1 MRKKNYRIIISLI
14 RKILGNKQ
22 SGIGAFYNG
31 LIFEPTATFIN
42 SFIYFYVYSSIKK
55 LVTNYHHQ
63 SRNRSSVSFDMVF
76 RMKGESPKVYKRK
89 QDMINGLEV
98 TIEELVIGL
107 FAGMV
112 SKFVTCPLS
121 NITIRLQTTASSS
134 SRALVDQSQSRSRA
148 HLHKPVRNT
157 VRPNTFHL
165 ITLSRVTRARRI
177 TTMVRLMT
185 MRKRLPVAGGRGGQ
199 RHWRILI

>member
-1 MRKKNYRIIISLI
+1 MQTLSIK
-14 RKILGNKQ
+14 
-22 SGIGAFYNG
+22 
-31 LIFEPTATFIN
+31 PIN
-42 SFIYFYVYSSIKK
+42 SPSNS
-55 LVTNYHHQ
+55 LLT
-63 SRNRSSVSFDMVF
+63 RSSQLSSYQENEEEKLQNNYKFDQKDSREQTDVSFDMVF

-157 VRPNTFHL
+157 VRPNTFHP

-177 TTMVRLMT
+177 TTMQEEEEDKDT
-185 MRKRLPVAGGRGGQ
+185 GGFSSEVCTRPRATATADLVKNPGLFNKN
-199 RHWRILI
+199 HHDVF

>member
-1 MRKKNYRIIISLI
+1 M
-14 RKILGNKQ
+14 
-22 SGIGAFYNG
+22 A
-31 LIFEPTATFIN
+31 
-42 SFIYFYVYSSIKK
+42 
-55 LVTNYHHQ
+55 
-63 SRNRSSVSFDMVF
+63 F
-76 RMKGESPKVYKRK
+76 RMKGESLKVYKRK

-98 TIEELVIGL
+98 TIKELVIGL

-112 SKFVTCPLS
+112 SKFVTYPLS

-134 SRALVDQSQSRSRA
+134 SRALVDQSQSRSRTP
-148 HLHKPVRNT
+148 LQKPVWNT

-185 MRKRLPVAGGRGGQ
+185 MRKRLPVTGGRGGQ
-199 RHWRILI
+199 RHWGILI